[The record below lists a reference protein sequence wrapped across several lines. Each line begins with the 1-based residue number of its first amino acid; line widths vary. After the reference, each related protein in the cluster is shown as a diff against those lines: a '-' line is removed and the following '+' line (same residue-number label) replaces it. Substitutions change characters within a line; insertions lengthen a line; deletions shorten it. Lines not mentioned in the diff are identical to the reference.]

1 MFYLRLF
8 LITLMLILMTLF
20 FYQRHRTVVIL
31 LVKSYQKLPKRLS
44 KELERSVWWKEYK
57 TKNGEKQNR

>member
-1 MFYLRLF
+1 
-8 LITLMLILMTLF
+8 MLILMTLF

-57 TKNGEKQNR
+57 TKNGEKHNR